1 MHPDILL
8 ALVKAHQRDLLS
20 EAEQA
25 ARVRLAR
32 AASAPPRQPQATGK
46 AGLAHSQ
53 TSHRPDRTAVDQRAA

>member
-8 ALVKAHQRDLLS
+8 ALVRAHQRDLLS

-25 ARVRLAR
+25 ARVRRAR
-32 AASAPPRQPQATGK
+32 AASAPPQPQATGK

-53 TSHRPDRTAVDQRAA
+53 TSHRPDRTVLDQRAA

>member
-8 ALVKAHQRDLLS
+8 ALVRAHQRDLLS

-32 AASAPPRQPQATGK
+32 AAIAQRRPQATGK
-46 AGLAHSQ
+46 VGLAHSQ
-53 TSHRPDRTAVDQRAA
+53 TSHRPDMTAVDQRAA